1 MGIHVLPGANYAGFH
16 TNQTLCQVISVIST
30 SSLVESNQWN
40 YLEKRF
46 IYFKKYIICN
56 HDPMCKAKI
65 SRNCH
70 YHHPHIPFHQ
80 NSFVPLSAHVGR
92 SSWRS
97 SRKGFLSPGGK
108 ITSDFMLTFHMLI
121 DLPDHGG
128 LFHRLQ
134 ILDCIYILSYSYRNS
149 FKFWGKIP
157 IHFPRVT
164 WDQYQI

>member
-1 MGIHVLPGANYAGFH
+1 MWGHFIPFYSQRENIVHITWVFSSFTKAEAGAGMGIHVLPGANYAGFH
-16 TNQTLCQVISVIST
+16 TNQTPCQVISVIST
-30 SSLVESNQWN
+30 SSLVESNQSN

-46 IYFKKYIICN
+46 IYFHIICN

-80 NSFVPLSAHVGR
+80 NSSVPLSAHVAR

-108 ITSDFMLTFHMLI
+108 IISDFMLTFHI
-121 DLPDHGG
+121 NANW
-128 LFHRLQ
+128 FTW
-134 ILDCIYILSYSYRNS
+134 S
-149 FKFWGKIP
+149 W
-157 IHFPRVT
+157 RVVS
-164 WDQYQI
+164 